1 MSIEIISAVL
11 NNSKATGRAKL
22 VLLGIANHQGDQGAW
37 PSKATLARY
46 ANASE
51 RSVQRD
57 IQTLV
62 ELGELR
68 VELNAAPGD
77 SQYKAN
83 RYWVLVSGET
93 DWVNNLSGET
103 TRVVRGDN
111 SGKTGETTGVSQN
124 IILTIKEPLSAKS
137 EKGFKN
143 DWSLPDDQRTKLQA
157 QYPNAN
163 LDAELALMIDYLIA
177 NGKEKSVKDMAARFR
192 TWMANAD
199 KFNKGAYSTRVMDE
213 WFVKPENR
221 VQW

>member
-1 MSIEIISAVL
+1 MAIEIVSAVL

-62 ELGELR
+62 DLGELR
-68 VELNAAPGD
+68 VEVNAAPGD

-103 TRVVRGDN
+103 TQVVRGDN
-111 SGKTGETTGVSQN
+111 SGKSGETTGGSQN
-124 IILTIKEPLSAKS
+124 VNLTVKEPLSTKK

-143 DWSLPDDQRTKLQA
+143 DWSLPDDERLKLEQ
-157 QYPNAN
+157 QYPNAD
-163 LDAELALMIDYLIA
+163 LDFEVQAMIDWIVA
-177 NGKEKSVKDMAARFR
+177 HGKQKDVKDMAAKFR
-192 TWMANAD
+192 TWMRQAD

-213 WFVKPENR
+213 WFIKPENR
-221 VQW
+221 TW